1 MGPIMIIDFNLIIE
15 SLPLLL
21 QGLVVTLKI
30 AGAGCMIGLT
40 LGTLLALMQTS
51 SHAILRFFVS
61 CYVIIIRGT
70 PMLIQ
75 ILCAFYV
82 LPQLGLKLDTL
93 TTAIIAIG
101 LNSAAY
107 ISQIIK
113 AGISSVATGQ
123 IEAAK
128 TLGLSKKDII
138 RFIVLPQA
146 LRIALPALGN
156 EFVTLVKDSAL
167 ASVIGVAEL
176 SKQGRLIIS
185 KTYDAITIFFA
196 IALLYLIITTTISLI
211 VAYLEKRMS
220 HNAQN

>member
-1 MGPIMIIDFNLIIE
+1 MIIDFKLILD

-21 QGLVVTLKI
+21 QGALVTLQI
-30 AGAGCMIGLT
+30 AGFGCCIGLT
-40 LGTLLALMQTS
+40 LGTVLALMHTS
-51 SHAILRFFVS
+51 HNPLLRTIVT

-82 LPQLGLKLDTL
+82 FPQLGIRLDAL
-93 TTAIIAIG
+93 PTAIIAIG

-113 AGISSVATGQ
+113 SGIASVDRGQ

-128 TLGLSKKDII
+128 VLGFSSLDTARYII
-138 RFIVLPQA
+138 LPQA
-146 LRIALPALGN
+146 LRIVLPALGN

-167 ASVIGVAEL
+167 ASTIGIAEL
-176 SKQGRLIIS
+176 SKQGRFVIN
-185 KTYDAITIFFA
+185 KTHDAISIFFA
-196 IALLYLIITTTISLI
+196 IAVLYLIITSTISYL
-211 VAYLEKRMS
+211 VARLEKRMA
-220 HNAQN
+220 HDA

>member
-1 MGPIMIIDFNLIIE
+1 MIIDFNLIYE

-21 QGLVVTLKI
+21 QGLIVTLKI
-30 AGAGCMIGLT
+30 ASFGCLIGLT
-40 LGTLLALMQTS
+40 LGTVLAFMHTSKNALLRLLVT
-51 SHAILRFFVS
+51 
-61 CYVIIIRGT
+61 CYVVIIRGT

-82 LPQLGLKLDTL
+82 LPQLGINLNTL

-113 AGISSVATGQ
+113 AGIASVATGQ
-123 IEAAK
+123 LEAAQ

-138 RFIVLPQA
+138 RFIILPQA

-167 ASVIGVAEL
+167 ASTIGVAEL
-176 SKQGRLIIS
+176 SKQGRFIIS
-185 KTYDAITIFFA
+185 KTYDGITVFFA
-196 IALLYLIITTTISLI
+196 LAVLYLIITSTISLI
-211 VAYLEKRMS
+211 VAQLEKRMS
-220 HNAQN
+220 INVKN

>member
-1 MGPIMIIDFNLIIE
+1 MIIDFKLIID

-21 QGLVVTLKI
+21 QGALVTLQIAGCGCFIGLILGIILALLHVSKNAFLRSVVT
-30 AGAGCMIGLT
+30 
-40 LGTLLALMQTS
+40 
-51 SHAILRFFVS
+51 
-61 CYVIIIRGT
+61 CYVVIIRGT

-82 LPQLGLKLDTL
+82 LPQLGIRIDALP
-93 TTAIIAIG
+93 TAIIAIG

-113 AGISSVATGQ
+113 SGISSVGVGQ

-128 TLGLSKKDII
+128 VLGLSTIDTT
-138 RFIVLPQA
+138 RYIVLPQA
-146 LRIALPALGN
+146 LRIVLPALGN

-167 ASVIGVAEL
+167 ASTIGVAEL

-185 KTYDAITIFFA
+185 KTYDGISVFFA
-196 IALLYLIITTTISLI
+196 LAIMYLLITSTISFI
-211 VAYLEKRMS
+211 VAQLEKRMS
-220 HNAQN
+220 FHAQD